1 MQKNPPA
8 SSRKLKLIPLVA
20 ATYFMVAGGPY
31 GLEQLIQTSGYKL
44 GLLIV
49 LLVPLVWSLPTALMV
64 GELSAAIP
72 CDGGFYIWVQRAL
85 GRFWGFQES
94 WLSLMSSAFDLAS
107 YPTLFVLS
115 LGQLWPPATQGYN
128 GVMIA
133 TGILVA
139 CVLWNLFGAKA
150 VGDGSVLLGV
160 LLLSPFIGIT
170 AVALFRHSAFAAH
183 TATVSLSKGG
193 LLTAII
199 VAMWNYMGWDN
210 ASTVAGEVEN
220 PQKTYPRVMMI
231 TLVVI
236 VISYMIPIAAVWVTH
251 LAPAEWS
258 TGSWSKIASMVVGQW
273 LGVALLIG
281 SMISTFGIV
290 NSLTLSYSRL
300 PLAMAEA
307 GDAPRIFGR
316 KLANGAPWVS
326 IVACGLL
333 WSTVLIVLKGNFDRL
348 LMLDILLYGASLI
361 LEFIALVV
369 LRMREPQLVRPF
381 KIPGGLL
388 VATLLGIP
396 PTALLVLAFIRN
408 RNEQLGP
415 ITLFNHQLGPINSL
429 NLGLMFMAAGVVCY
443 FLAVQ
448 WRKPLVR
455 AADGN

>member
-1 MQKNPPA
+1 MQKNPSAPT
-8 SSRKLKLIPLVA
+8 RKLKLIPLVA

-49 LLVPLVWSLPTALMV
+49 LLVPVVWSLPTALMV

-72 CDGGFYIWVQRAL
+72 CDGGFYVWVQRAL

-160 LLLSPFIGIT
+160 LLLSPFIAIT
-170 AVALFRHSAFAAH
+170 VVALFRHSAFAAH
-183 TATVSLSKGG
+183 TATAAVNKDGF
-193 LLTAII
+193 LTAII

-258 TGSWSKIASMVVGQW
+258 TGSWSKIAGMVVGPW
-273 LGVALLIG
+273 LGAALLIG

-300 PLAMAEA
+300 PLAMADA
-307 GDAPRIFGR
+307 GDAPKIFCR
-316 KLANGAPWVS
+316 KLSNGAPWVS
-326 IVACGLL
+326 IAACGLL
-333 WSTVLIVLKGNFDRL
+333 WSTVLIALKGNFDRL
-348 LMLDILLYGASLI
+348 LMLDILLYGASLM

-369 LRMREPQLVRPF
+369 LRVREPQLARPF

-396 PTALLVLAFIRN
+396 PTALLALAFIRN

-415 ITLFNHQLGPINSL
+415 ISSL
-429 NLGLMFMAAGVVCY
+429 NLGLIFMAAGVVFY
-443 FLAVQ
+443 FLAVR
-448 WRKPLVR
+448 WRKPLAR
-455 AADGN
+455 AADAD

>member
-1 MQKNPPA
+1 MQKQPSTP
-8 SSRKLKLIPLVA
+8 SRKLKLIPLIA

-94 WLSLMSSAFDLAS
+94 WLSLMSSAFDLAA
-107 YPTLFVLS
+107 YPTLFALS

-128 GVMIA
+128 GVIIA

-150 VGDGSVLLGV
+150 VGDGSVLLGI
-160 LLLSPFIGIT
+160 LLLSPFIAIT
-170 AVALFRHSAFAAH
+170 VMALVRHSAFAAH
-183 TATVSLSKGG
+183 TATVAVNKDGF
-193 LLTAII
+193 LTAII

-231 TLVVI
+231 TLMVI
-236 VISYMIPIAAVWVTH
+236 VISYIIPIAAVWATH

-258 TGSWSKIASMVVGQW
+258 TGSWSKIASMVVGPW
-273 LGVALLIG
+273 LGIALLIG

-307 GDAPRIFGR
+307 GDAPRIFRR

-333 WSTVLIVLKGNFDRL
+333 WSTVLIALKGNFDRL
-348 LMLDILLYGASLI
+348 LMLDILLYGASLV

-369 LRMREPQLVRPF
+369 LRVREPQLVRPF

-388 VATLLGIP
+388 VATLLGLP
-396 PTALLVLAFIRN
+396 PTALLLLAFIRN

-415 ITLFNHQLGPINSL
+415 ISSL
-429 NLGLMFMAAGVVCY
+429 NLGFIFMAAGIVCY
-443 FLAVQ
+443 FLAVR
-448 WRKPLVR
+448 WRKPLIQ
-455 AADGN
+455 AADAD